1 MTLFRFLFL
10 GIPLC
15 VLLLV
20 PRSVWAQTVTLD
32 ERNGFRIERA
42 EGKERS
48 TSQRPNWISRQD
60 CLDGDEIR
68 YQSQSH
74 SSEELLEQTWIRL
87 FPRVVGASGNDT
99 LEVWVSQTADCSD
112 DDIINGNAQSCSL
125 VFSTRATDDTP
136 DIYLNPRDIVEANTS
151 LRGEDWP
158 GDDPTA
164 GNSTTCDKQVEKP
177 ITYYIHVRTG
187 DEIQPNGAKI
197 TIGGVDTLAP
207 EPPDNIDAEPGDE
220 HIFFEWEID
229 TSNEAEDTYGFA
241 FFCVPQGTAT
251 DSGGSGLG
259 GAGGAGGAEGA
270 GNADCT
276 QGVLTAGEIPSEQ
289 ALDYICGY
297 DTGRTTRS
305 GQADGVTNNQLYA
318 VAVAVTD
325 EARNKGRLSEI
336 ACVTPKE
343 VTTFF
348 ESYKDAGGQGGG
360 GFCSQSQSPRDAQL
374 AFVLAGALTLLYRRR
389 RSNSK

>member
-60 CLDGDEIR
+60 CLDSDDSR
-68 YQSQSH
+68 YRSQSDAEL
-74 SSEELLEQTWIRL
+74 EEKTWIL
-87 FPRVVGASGNDT
+87 MAPEVTGKPAQTDT
-99 LEVWVSQTADCSD
+99 LEVWVSQSADCSD
-112 DDIINGNAQSCSL
+112 LNIINSNSNSCSL
-125 VFSTRATDDTP
+125 VFSTNNIERITE
-136 DIYLNPRDIVEANTS
+136 IYINPRDVIEANS
-151 LRGEDWP
+151 NLRAEAWLDEPMAGA
-158 GDDPTA
+158 DD
-164 GNSTTCDKQVEKP
+164 TCDKEVERP
-177 ITYYIHVRTG
+177 LTYYVVLRTS
-187 DEIQPNGAKI
+187 DEIYSSSKLAL
-197 TIGGVDTLAP
+197 GGVDTLAP
-207 EPPDNIDAEPGDE
+207 APPDNIDAEPGDE